1 MLDPNLIIHK
11 DKQDESPIIH
21 KDKQD
26 ESPIIHK
33 DQHYGSGYDELYD
46 DYP

>member
-1 MLDPNLIIHK
+1 MLDPNL
-11 DKQDESPIIH
+11 IIH

>member
-11 DKQDESPIIH
+11 DK
-21 KDKQD
+21 KD

-33 DQHYGSGYDELYD
+33 DQQKRVVFYDSGYDELYD